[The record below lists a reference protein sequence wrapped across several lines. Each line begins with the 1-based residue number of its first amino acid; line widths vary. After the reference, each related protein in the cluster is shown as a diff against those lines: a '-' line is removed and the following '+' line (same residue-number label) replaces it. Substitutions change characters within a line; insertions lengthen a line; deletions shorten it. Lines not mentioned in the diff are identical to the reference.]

1 MEKSQPTC
9 SVKNNGV
16 LGEDTGGTAE
26 QTLDGEIIIDRRKPD
41 VSDSGRMILKAFQRS
56 T

>member
-9 SVKNNGV
+9 SVKNKGE
-16 LGEDTGGTAE
+16 LGKDTGGAAE
-26 QTLDGEIIIDRRKPD
+26 QTLDGEINIDI
-41 VSDSGRMILKAFQRS
+41 VSDNGRMILKAFQRS

>member
-16 LGEDTGGTAE
+16 WGEDTGGAAE
-26 QTLDGEIIIDRRKPD
+26 QTFDREINIDRRKPD
-41 VSDSGRMILKAFQRS
+41 VSANGRMILKAFQRS